1 MQEGFKQREEEDG
14 RKQDFREVRAAWLMK
29 FLFQPSPFRVMDQ
42 NT

>member
-1 MQEGFKQREEEDG
+1 MQEGFTQREEEDG